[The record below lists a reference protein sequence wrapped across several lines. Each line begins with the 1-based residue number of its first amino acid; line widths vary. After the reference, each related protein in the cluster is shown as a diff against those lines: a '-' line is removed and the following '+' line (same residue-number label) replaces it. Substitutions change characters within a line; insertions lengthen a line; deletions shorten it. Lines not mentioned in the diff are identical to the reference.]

1 MGLSPEHSSN
11 LYCCEDVGDLAIWD
25 NDTWISDL
33 NLPLDFTEE
42 IDDDIND
49 DDDIDNSLI
58 DWLIDSEI
66 NHIPLSDYL
75 QRIRNHSIDP
85 ISRQDAI
92 NWILKVHEHFHFR
105 PVTAYL
111 SVNYLDRF
119 LSSYPLPDGNG
130 WPLQLL
136 SVACLSLAAKMEE
149 LKVPHLIDLQILEP
163 KFVFNSSM
171 ILRMELLVMSN
182 LKWRLRSVTPF
193 DFLDYFVSRLPSCF
207 GSRRNVFFTRTFSRA
222 SDLIFS
228 TIRVT
233 DFLSYSPSIIAA
245 AAVILASGGGID
257 LPEAAADQKSS
268 SFYDKVSK
276 EVVRGCHQ
284 LMVEYLAADTCT
296 LGVVKS
302 VRTESGPL
310 EIPVTPIGDVKHVK
324 SQSGPPESPIGVI
337 DAAACKSCDTQKSKS
352 EMTEPSHANNPS
364 TSKRRRL
371 VFD

>member
-1 MGLSPEHSSN
+1 MGLSPEHSASN

-33 NLPLDFTEE
+33 NLPLDFNEE
-42 IDDDIND
+42 IDDDD
-49 DDDIDNSLI
+49 DVDDNNSLI

-75 QRIRNHSIDP
+75 QRIRDHSIDP

-92 NWILKVHEHFHFR
+92 NWILKVHEHYHFR
-105 PVTAYL
+105 SVTAYL
-111 SVNYLDRF
+111 SLNYLDRF

-149 LKVPHLIDLQILEP
+149 MEVPHLIDLQILEP

-171 ILRMELLVMSN
+171 VLRMELLVMSN

-193 DFLDYFVSRLPSCF
+193 DFLDYFVSKLPSSCF
-207 GSRRNVFFTRTFSRA
+207 GSSSRNVFFTRTFSRA
-222 SDLIFS
+222 SDLIFN

-245 AAVILASGGGID
+245 AAVVLASGGGID
-257 LPEAAADQKSS
+257 LSVAEDQKSVTY
-268 SFYDKVSK
+268 YDKVSK

-284 LMVEYLAADTCT
+284 LMKEYLASDTCT
-296 LGVVKS
+296 LGVVES
-302 VRTESGPL
+302 VRSESGPL
-310 EIPVTPIGDVKHVK
+310 QTPVSDVKHVK

-337 DAAACKSCDTQKSKS
+337 DAAACKSCDTHKSKS
-352 EMTEPSHANNPS
+352 ENPETSPAKPS

-371 VFD
+371 VFDS

>member
-1 MGLSPEHSSN
+1 MGLSPEHSASN
-11 LYCCEDVGDLAIWD
+11 LYCCEDVGDLATWD

-33 NLPLDFTEE
+33 NLPLDFSEE
-42 IDDDIND
+42 IDDDD
-49 DDDIDNSLI
+49 DVEDDNNSLI
-58 DWLIDSEI
+58 DWLIDTEI
-66 NHIPLSDYL
+66 HHIPLHYL
-75 QRIRNHSIDP
+75 QRIRDHSIDP
-85 ISRQDAI
+85 ISRQNAI
-92 NWILKVHEHFHFR
+92 NWILKVHEHYHFR

-111 SVNYLDRF
+111 TVNYLDRF

-149 LKVPHLIDLQILEP
+149 LKVPNLIDLQISEP

-193 DFLDYFVSRLPSCF
+193 DYLDYFVSKLPSSF
-207 GSRRNVFFTRTFSRA
+207 GSPRNVFFTRTFSRA
-222 SDLIFS
+222 SDLIFG

-257 LPEAAADQKSS
+257 LSVAEDQKSVTY
-268 SFYDKVSK
+268 YDKVSK

-284 LMVEYLAADTCT
+284 LMKEYLAADTCT
-296 LGVVKS
+296 LGVVES
-302 VRTESGPL
+302 VRSESGPL
-310 EIPVTPIGDVKHVK
+310 QTPVSDVKHVK

-337 DAAACKSCDTQKSKS
+337 DAAACKSCDTHKSKS
-352 EMTEPSHANNPS
+352 ENPETSPSKPS
-364 TSKRRRL
+364 SSKRRRL
-371 VFD
+371 VFDT